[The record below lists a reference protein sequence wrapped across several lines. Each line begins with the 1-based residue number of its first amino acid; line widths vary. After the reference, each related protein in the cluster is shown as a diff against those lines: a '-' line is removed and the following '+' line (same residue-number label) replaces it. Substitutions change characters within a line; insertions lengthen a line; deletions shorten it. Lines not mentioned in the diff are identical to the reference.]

1 MGASVSSIFNA
12 IVQFLPGSPF
22 QRYIQAV
29 GELPYLAEINW
40 FIPVGE
46 MIAIAQAWV
55 FAIGLYYVYSV
66 ILRTI
71 NVIS

>member
-1 MGASVSSIFNA
+1 MGTSASVFNA
-12 IVQFLPGSPF
+12 IMEFLPGSPF
-22 QRYIQAV
+22 QRYIQAID
-29 GELPYLAEINW
+29 EIPYLAEINW

-46 MIAIAQAWV
+46 MIVIAQAWV
-55 FAIGLYYVYSV
+55 FAIGLYYIYSI

>member
-1 MGASVSSIFNA
+1 MGSAASIFKS
-12 IVQFLPGSPF
+12 IMEFLPGSPF
-22 QRYIQAV
+22 QRYINAI
-29 GELPYLAEINW
+29 GEVPYLAEINW

-46 MIAIAQAWV
+46 MIVIAQAWV
-55 FAIGLYYVYSV
+55 FAIGLYYLYSI